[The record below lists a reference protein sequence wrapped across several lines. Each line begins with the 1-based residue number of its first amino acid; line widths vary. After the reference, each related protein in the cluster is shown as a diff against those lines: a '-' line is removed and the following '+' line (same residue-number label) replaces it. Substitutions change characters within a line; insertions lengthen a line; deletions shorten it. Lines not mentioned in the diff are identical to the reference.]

1 MRRDESPLA
10 SEESVHV
17 RAAVD
22 VDRLAGDE
30 IAVVGSEKDD
40 GADEVIR
47 FLVALE
53 GASLSTVLKLLGCQH
68 AFLLRT
74 GDRESRRDRVHADI
88 IGPQFARE
96 GAGEADHARLRS
108 HVVEKEQRAAE
119 RRA

>member
-1 MRRDESPLA
+1 MFAPPSTLIVWPVMKSLS
-10 SEESVHV
+10 SE
-17 RAAVD
+17 AQ
-22 VDRLAGDE
+22 
-30 IAVVGSEKDD
+30 DD

-74 GDRESRRDRVHADI
+74 GDRESRRDRVHANI

-108 HVVEKEQRAAE
+108 HVVEKERRAAE
-119 RRA
+119 RRAG